1 MGKVKKPTKKDQDE
15 EILGVTRSGLVIT
28 EKIAEQMAEEFE
40 KEPPDPSELRRRYV
54 GRPSLGKAGH
64 SPRVSFRV
72 PPDLYKAAWARAD
85 KEKRS
90 LSDLAREAF
99 SRYMDTDS

>member
-1 MGKVKKPTKKDQDE
+1 MGKVKKQSKKDDKEQ
-15 EILGVTRSGLVIT
+15 ILGVTRSGTVIT
-28 EKIAEQMAEEFE
+28 EELAEQWAEEFE
-40 KEPPDPSELRRRYV
+40 KNPPDPSTLERRYV
-54 GRPSLGKAGH
+54 GRPSLGPAGH

-99 SRYMDTDS
+99 NRYMDS

>member
-1 MGKVKKPTKKDQDE
+1 MGKVKKQGKRKSDE
-15 EILGVTRSGLVIT
+15 EQVLGVTPSGTVIT
-28 EKIAEQMAEEFE
+28 EEIAEQMGEEIE
-40 KEPPDPSELRRRYV
+40 RDGLDISKLERRYV
-54 GRPSLGKAGH
+54 GRPSLGGAGH

-85 KEKRS
+85 KEGRS

-99 SRYMDTDS
+99 SRYMDS

>member
-1 MGKVKKPTKKDQDE
+1 MGKVKGPGKKSKKDE
-15 EILGVTRSGLVIT
+15 VIGVTRSGTVIT
-28 EKIAEQMAEEFE
+28 EELAEQWAEEIE
-40 KEPPDPSELRRRYV
+40 RNPPDPSELERRYV
-54 GRPSLGKAGH
+54 GRPSHGGAGH

-99 SRYMDTDS
+99 NRYMDTDS

>member
-1 MGKVKKPTKKDQDE
+1 VGKVKKPRKKAKDDE
-15 EILGVTRSGLVIT
+15 VLGVTRSGTVIT
-28 EKIAEQMAEEFE
+28 EEIAAQMAEEFE

-54 GRPSLGKAGH
+54 GRPSLGPTGH

-99 SRYMDTDS
+99 NRYMDTDS

>member
-1 MGKVKKPTKKDQDE
+1 MGKVSKSKKKKENE
-15 EILGVTRSGLVIT
+15 EEWVTRSGMVLT
-28 EKIAEQMAEEFE
+28 EEIAEQWAEEIE
-40 KEPPDPSELRRRYV
+40 RNPPDPSELERRYV
-54 GRPSLGKAGH
+54 GRPSLGPNGP

-99 SRYMDTDS
+99 NRYMDTDS

>member
-1 MGKVKKPTKKDQDE
+1 MAKVNKQDKETKE
-15 EILGVTRSGLVIT
+15 ELRWVTDSGMVIT
-28 EKIAEQMAEEFE
+28 EEVAEEMAEEFE
-40 KEPPDPSELRRRYV
+40 KNPPDLSQWKRRYV
-54 GRPSLGKAGH
+54 GRPSLGPAGH

-85 KEKRS
+85 KEGRS

-99 SRYMDTDS
+99 NRYMDS

>member
-1 MGKVKKPTKKDQDE
+1 MGKVSKSKNEKEKE
-15 EILGVTRSGLVIT
+15 EEWVTRSGTVLT
-28 EKIAEQMAEEFE
+28 EELAEQWAEEIE
-40 KEPPDPSELRRRYV
+40 RNPPEPAELERRYV
-54 GRPSLGKAGH
+54 GRPSLGAAGT

>member
-1 MGKVKKPTKKDQDE
+1 MGKMNKAGKKEKQE
-15 EILGVTRSGLVIT
+15 EWVTSSGMVLT
-28 EKIAEQMAEEFE
+28 EEIAEQMAEEFE

-54 GRPSLGKAGH
+54 GRPSLGGAGH

-99 SRYMDTDS
+99 NRYMDADS

>member
-1 MGKVKKPTKKDQDE
+1 MGKVKKQSKKDDKEQ
-15 EILGVTRSGLVIT
+15 ILGVTRSGTVIT
-28 EKIAEQMAEEFE
+28 EELAEQWAEEFE
-40 KEPPDPSELRRRYV
+40 KNPPDPSTLERRYV
-54 GRPSLGKAGH
+54 GRPSLGPAGH

-85 KEKRS
+85 KEGRS

-99 SRYMDTDS
+99 NRYMDS

>member
-1 MGKVKKPTKKDQDE
+1 MGKIKKPGKKDHE
-15 EILGVTRSGLVIT
+15 EQILGVTRSGTVIT
-28 EKIAEQMAEEFE
+28 EGIAEQMAKEFE
-40 KEPPDPSELRRRYV
+40 RDGFDVSKLERRHV
-54 GRPSLGKAGH
+54 GRPSLGPAGH

-85 KEKRS
+85 KENRS

-99 SRYMDTDS
+99 NRYMNS

>member
-1 MGKVKKPTKKDQDE
+1 MGKVKKQKKNAE
-15 EILGVTRSGLVIT
+15 EEQVWVTRSGTVLT
-28 EKIAEQMAEEFE
+28 EELAEQWAEEIE
-40 KEPPDPSELRRRYV
+40 KNPPDPSTLKRRYV
-54 GRPSLGKAGH
+54 GRPSLGAAGH

-85 KEKRS
+85 KEGRS

-99 SRYMDTDS
+99 NRYMDS

>member
-1 MGKVKKPTKKDQDE
+1 MGKVKKQGKRAE
-15 EILGVTRSGLVIT
+15 EEQVWVTRSGMVLT
-28 EKIAEQMAEEFE
+28 EEIAEQMAEEIE
-40 KEPPDPSELRRRYV
+40 RNPPDPSKLERRYV
-54 GRPSLGKAGH
+54 GRPSLGAAGH

-85 KEKRS
+85 KEGRS

-99 SRYMDTDS
+99 KRYMDS

>member
-1 MGKVKKPTKKDQDE
+1 MGKVKKQKVEKDQ
-15 EILGVTRSGLVIT
+15 EILAVTRSGTVIT
-28 EKIAEQMAEEFE
+28 EEIAEQMAEEFE
-40 KEPPDPSELRRRYV
+40 KEPPDPPELRRRYV
-54 GRPSLGKAGH
+54 GRPSLGGAGH

-99 SRYMDTDS
+99 KRYMDMDS